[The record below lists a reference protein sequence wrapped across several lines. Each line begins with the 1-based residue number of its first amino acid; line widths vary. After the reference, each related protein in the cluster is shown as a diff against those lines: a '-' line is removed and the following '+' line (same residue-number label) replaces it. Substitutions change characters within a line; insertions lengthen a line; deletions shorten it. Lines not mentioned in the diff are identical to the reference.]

1 MADTVDNDAPDTGPP
16 SGYSRRDVAKLMALT
31 AGAAA
36 APLLIANQ
44 APSAAPRPQGWFT
57 TDILVIGSGFAGV
70 FAALEARQ
78 AGHKVL
84 LVDKGS
90 VGWSGLSPWASD
102 SRPFDPT
109 LYDAKEW
116 HDNLSLNCEWLYD
129 RRWVDIF
136 IEQSLGIFHT
146 LRDWG
151 CHDCHPFERS
161 KIFRKLLEDADVQ
174 IVERVMVTDLLQDDQ
189 GRVNGAVG
197 FGYDDSA
204 GPVRLLR
211 FAAQAVISCMGAG
224 AYKSP
229 GFPNWG
235 QTFDGDAVAF
245 RAGAWI
251 TGKEFHDTHPTL
263 SAHPAASYDGWRWAQ
278 DVKGAY
284 IMVGPPDKL
293 NGGLTLNGALK
304 AHEGQLLRLP
314 GGGPGGEPPLPP
326 GTVRPLSPYEKSNQR
341 YAGKGFLA
349 DSNLIVDFGGP
360 PETETDPERQKEQ
373 GFRVGGA
380 TAGMGVHKG
389 EGVYNSDYRCAADGV
404 PGLFVAGDALGSM
417 LCGPLYPGR
426 GFSSYGSAIQGRIAG
441 KSASAFVKGAAPSH
455 PRRAD
460 VDAKTQRIW
469 EPRERTEGFSPF
481 WVTQVL
487 RNTMSP
493 LHILYI
499 KDPRRLDGALASIE
513 YLRNHVCPNMV
524 ASDGHDLRVAHEAEN
539 MLLNAEM
546 KLRAGLFR
554 TESRGTH
561 FREDHPYRD
570 DTNWFCWV
578 VIKKDGDGGMTL
590 EKRPLP
596 AAWKPVA
603 GMAYRDAYPRIWP
616 GEDNALKAQGRS

>member
-1 MADTVDNDAPDTGPP
+1 MSDQADRETPGEQPS
-16 SGYSRRDVAKLMALT
+16 SGYSRRDVTKIMALT
-31 AGAAA
+31 AGALAV
-36 APLLIANQ
+36 PLIVANQ
-44 APSAAPRPQGWFT
+44 APAAAPKPEDWVTG
-57 TDILVIGSGFAGV
+57 DVLVIGSGFAGV
-70 FAALEARQ
+70 FAALEASK
-78 AGHKVL
+78 AGHRVV

-102 SRPFDPT
+102 SRPFDPAI
-109 LYDAKEW
+109 YDAQEW
-116 HDNLSLNCEWLYD
+116 HDNLSVNCEWLYD
-129 RRWVDIF
+129 RHWVDIF
-136 IEQSLGIFHT
+136 IRESLEIFHT
-146 LRDWG
+146 LADWG

-161 KIFRKLLEDADVQ
+161 RIFRALLEQAGVR
-174 IVERVMVTDLLQDDQ
+174 IIERVMITDLLQDAS

-204 GPVRLLR
+204 GPVRLHR
-211 FAAQAVISCMGAG
+211 FSARAVISCMGAG

-235 QTFDGDAVAF
+235 QTFDGDALAF
-245 RAGAWI
+245 RSGAWI

-263 SAHPAASYDGWRWAQ
+263 SNHPAASYDGWRWAQ
-278 DVKGAY
+278 SVKGAY
-284 IMVGPPDKL
+284 IMVGPPDRL
-293 NGGLTLNGALK
+293 NGGLTLNGALR
-304 AHEGQLLRLP
+304 AHEGKLLREP
-314 GGGPGGEPPLPP
+314 GGGPGGEPPPP
-326 GTVRPLSPYEKSNQR
+326 SGAKRPVSPYERSNQR

-349 DSNLIVDFGGP
+349 DSSLIIDYGAP
-360 PETETDPERQKEQ
+360 PETEHDPERIKAQ

-389 EGVYNSDYRCAADGV
+389 EGVYNSDYSCAADGV

-417 LCGPLYPGR
+417 MCGPLYPGR
-426 GFSSYGSAIQGRIAG
+426 GFSSYGSAIQGRIAAQ
-441 KSASAFVKGAAPSH
+441 SASRFIRGSNSSRPVAA
-455 PRRAD
+455 D
-460 VDAKTQRIW
+460 LDAKTARIW
-469 EPRERTEGFSPF
+469 QARERREGFSPA

-499 KDPRRLDGALASIE
+499 KDQRRLDGALASIE
-513 YLRNHVCPNMV
+513 YLRRQVCPAMV

-561 FREDHPYRD
+561 FREDHPYRND
-570 DTNWFCWV
+570 REWFCWV
-578 VIKKDGDGGMTL
+578 VLKQDGAGGMVL

-596 AAWKPVA
+596 DAWRPPET
-603 GMAYRDAYPRIWP
+603 MAYRDRYPRIWP
-616 GEDNALKAQGRS
+616 GEDKELGGQGRS